1 MQGRAGEV
9 NCRSEG
15 HCHRGYGKS
24 EALLCGA
31 SFCLAEA
38 SLARSVSDDLKAGA
52 NGWIAC
58 ANATNAE
65 SLQEGVT
72 LGRRIGRPGQ
82 VVSELSHGA
91 ASRVGEHDLTCGR
104 RGSGCAAEKAG
115 REYRRTEDA
124 HEGPFLGMSPPAAVA
139 SPEAVT
145 NGNSLA
151 RGTRSVD
158 LAFRRAGWTEPDAIQ
173 GERRLRRGSRQL
185 RFQFVLRRSAA
196 KRRDRGQLRARSF
209 PRSADRILRRA
220 R

>member
-124 HEGPFLGMSPPAAVA
+124 HEGPFLEIELACRSREPEAERDRSLEKRAQLIWLLDKQAGPSLTPFRASVA
-139 SPEAVT
+139 SEGEAASFDS
-145 NGNSLA
+145 SLC
-151 RGTRSVD
+151 
-158 LAFRRAGWTEPDAIQ
+158 
-173 GERRLRRGSRQL
+173 
-185 RFQFVLRRSAA
+185 
-196 KRRDRGQLRARSF
+196 
-209 PRSADRILRRA
+209 
-220 R
+220 